1 MNSWISVQTLNDLED
16 SLSST
21 MSQEIELPQLSPFE
35 LYLAER
41 PVVDIQPHTVLLP
54 PPSSLNISCIKA
66 IVTLLSSLR
75 KYVVIIGHQLE
86 LNTWRQG
93 DFLQQ

>member
-1 MNSWISVQTLNDLED
+1 MNSWISVQTLYDLED

-21 MSQEIELPQLSPFE
+21 MSQEIELPQLSPFG

-54 PPSSLNISCIKA
+54 LPSSLNISCMEA
-66 IVTLLSSLR
+66 VVTLLSSLR
-75 KYVVIIGHQLE
+75 KYIVIIGHQLE
-86 LNTWRQG
+86 VYTWRQG